1 MSATKE
7 SELITAV
14 MLYATRCSVEGD
26 HNALHAMN
34 FGPREV
40 DALTD
45 VALGDIQRMA
55 SLRAHCLRIE
65 LNRGLFWPLI
75 EHLRRQRTG
84 DTLLNDLIDADAS
97 LDMVRAFYG
106 VGSLE
111 YSKIRQWRGLSEGI
125 GRPRQ
130 PTEPETHA
138 VWKVWKQR
146 VRASGTVGLPADDYL
161 RIQRETAVSL
171 RLIWNLTREWAEDD
185 DAVEQV
191 LGKTGRNSSPPRPK
205 HQLSGAPGA

>member
-14 MLYATRCSVEGD
+14 MLYATRCAVEGD

-55 SLRAHCLRIE
+55 ALRAHCLRIE

-84 DTLLNDLIDADAS
+84 DTLLNELIDADAP
-97 LDMVRAFYG
+97 LDMVRTFYG

-111 YSKIRQWRGLSEGI
+111 YSKTRQWRGLAKGI

-130 PTEPETHA
+130 PTETEMHA
-138 VWKVWKQR
+138 VWEAWKQR
-146 VRASGTVGLPADDYL
+146 VKARGAVGLPADDYL
-161 RIQRETAVSL
+161 QIRRETAVSL
-171 RLIWNLTREWAEDD
+171 RLIWNLTREWAEDQETI
-185 DAVEQV
+185 EQV
-191 LGKTGRNSSPPRPK
+191 LGRIERNDSRTNPNRSM
-205 HQLSGAPGA
+205 SGAPSA